1 MGAAD
6 EFPRTFPRP
15 NPTWKFTPM
24 LTIRSSGAS
33 RDCSGLT
40 RRDFLQA
47 GALGLGSLT
56 LPWLL
61 KSHSRAAESGLDYVR
76 DKAVVL
82 MFLSGGA
89 SHIETF
95 NPNMDAPAPYCSVT
109 GEVKTSVPGITFG
122 GTFPLI
128 ARHAHKAAIV
138 RSFTHPIG
146 GHVQAISHVL
156 TGGTDV
162 SGDAKE
168 GFSMGSMY
176 SRIRGANSERTG
188 MPTYALLTCPDE
200 VDGQYRSERGR
211 MQRGSRGGTLG
222 AGFAPFEPTGGGPV
236 LDNMTLSLPAGR
248 LGDRQNLLGQ
258 LDGMKRRA
266 DAAGT
271 MEGYDKFTQ
280 QAVDLLLGG
289 ASKALDLTNEDP
301 RLVERYDTSMFRV
314 GKKEFRP
321 ADIGTQFL
329 MARRLIEA
337 GCGFVT
343 LHSAGWDMHADGNN
357 PGIHAGME
365 MLGRPLDQAVSAFL
379 EDLEQRGLSRDVL
392 LVITGD
398 FGRTPTINKRGG
410 RDHWPK
416 LCTLAFA
423 GGGLESGGTVGVAA
437 RRNDEPAS
445 SPVTPSHLL
454 GTVMHTLF
462 DVAALRVAPAVP
474 RELMQVIESAKSI
487 EQLAI

>member
-1 MGAAD
+1 
-6 EFPRTFPRP
+6 
-15 NPTWKFTPM
+15 M
-24 LTIRSSGAS
+24 LTIRSSGGS
-33 RDCSGLT
+33 RDCSGHT

-47 GALGLGSLT
+47 GALGLGSLS

-61 KSHSRAAESGLDYVR
+61 KSRSLAAESGLDYVR

-95 NPNMDAPAPYCSVT
+95 NPNLDAPAPYSSVT
-109 GEVKTSVPGITFG
+109 GEVNTTVPGITFG
-122 GTFPLI
+122 GTFPLL
-128 ARHAHKAAIV
+128 AQHAHNAAIV
-138 RSFTHPIG
+138 RSFSHPIG

-162 SGDAKE
+162 SGQATE

-188 MPTYALLTCPDE
+188 MPTYSLLTCPDE

-211 MQRGSRGGTLG
+211 VQRGSRPGTLG

-236 LDNMTLSLPAGR
+236 LDNMTLSIPAGR
-248 LGDRQNLLGQ
+248 LGDRRNLLGQ

-271 MEGYDKFTQ
+271 MEGYDKFTE

-289 ASKALDLTNEDP
+289 ASAALDLSNEDP
-301 RLVERYDTSMFRV
+301 RLVERYDTSRFRV

-357 PGIHAGME
+357 PGIYAGME
-365 MLGRPLDQAVSAFL
+365 MLGRPLDKAMSAFL
-379 EDLEQRGLSRDVL
+379 EDLEARGLDRKVL
-392 LVITGD
+392 LIVTGD
-398 FGRTPTINKRGG
+398 FGRTPKINDRGG
-410 RDHWPK
+410 RDHWAK
-416 LCTLAFA
+416 LGTLAFF
-423 GGGLESGGTVGVAA
+423 GGGLNVGQVIGQSDRQNAA
-437 RRNDEPAS
+437 PLSEPIDTGNLLAS
-445 SPVTPSHLL
+445 
-454 GTVMHTLF
+454 VMHTLF
-462 DVAALRVAPAVP
+462 DVGKLRLDSSVP
-474 RELMQVIESAKSI
+474 RDLAGLIERSQPIKELFT
-487 EQLAI
+487 